1 MKLGFLTGYSR
12 ERIEF
17 ARREGFDCVSL
28 VDGGPGA
35 EFDVVSIAEDK
46 IKEIREIADRN
57 HIAITAVAYYTHHI
71 EEAQIQRFRSTIQVA
86 AKLGAKVAATFAGGA
101 PNLKPEENFP
111 RFKEVFSEYTRLAED
126 VGVKI
131 ALENCPCMARYPE
144 NIAFNPVWWE
154 RIFDAIP
161 SEALGLEF
169 DPSHLVVTGID
180 YLKALKDFG
189 SKIFHFHAKDAEID
203 REALRNCGIYGEG
216 WWRFRIPGLGDINW
230 RKIFSVLLDVGY
242 DYAMVIEHED
252 PVFRGERYDE
262 GLRRGLRYLRQLVR

>member
-111 RFKEVFSEYTRLAED
+111 RFKEVFSEYTRWQRTWGLKLRWRTVLVWLAIL
-126 VGVKI
+126 KI
-131 ALENCPCMARYPE
+131 SPSTPCGGRG
-144 NIAFNPVWWE
+144 
-154 RIFDAIP
+154 
-161 SEALGLEF
+161 SST
-169 DPSHLVVTGID
+169 PSHPKRWDSNSIRPIL
-180 YLKALKDFG
+180 
-189 SKIFHFHAKDAEID
+189 
-203 REALRNCGIYGEG
+203 
-216 WWRFRIPGLGDINW
+216 
-230 RKIFSVLLDVGY
+230 
-242 DYAMVIEHED
+242 
-252 PVFRGERYDE
+252 
-262 GLRRGLRYLRQLVR
+262 